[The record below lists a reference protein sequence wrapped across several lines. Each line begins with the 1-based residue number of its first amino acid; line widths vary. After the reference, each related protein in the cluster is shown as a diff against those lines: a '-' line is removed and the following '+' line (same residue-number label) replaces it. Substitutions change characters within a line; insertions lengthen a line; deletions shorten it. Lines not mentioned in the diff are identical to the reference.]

1 VDEHATTS
9 AMTARALSEPGRR
22 RLMDRLRCA
31 AMRAVVLNGP
41 GDVSVE
47 DVDDPVLTGPDGVI
61 LRVEQTAICGSDL
74 HPYHGDGSRP
84 GMRLGHEF
92 IGTVMET
99 GADVRTVRTGDR
111 VLTSGVIGCGRC
123 RQCLTGWP
131 MRCEAHGSL
140 VFGTA
145 MGDLHGGQSEAVA
158 VPAADAFVT
167 PIPESVSDEQAVLL
181 TDILPTGFIG
191 ARRADIAPG
200 STVVVIG
207 LGPVG
212 ICALR
217 AAQLYSPARIIAVD
231 PVAHRRDHAE
241 RIGADAIDPS
251 DGGALAHIMEVTGGH
266 GADAVIEAVGR
277 DETINDAI
285 MAVKAGGTVSVVG
298 VSSNLAHP
306 FPMVIAMVKGITFRI
321 CVADIPSTWDNLIP
335 LVANGKLAPAD
346 VFTHRMGLS
355 EAAEAYRMFDAK
367 DDGVVK
373 VLLDPTA

>member
-1 VDEHATTS
+1 
-9 AMTARALSEPGRR
+9 
-22 RLMDRLRCA
+22 
-31 AMRAVVLNGP
+31 MRAVVLNGP

-61 LRVEQTAICGSDL
+61 LRVERTAICGSDL
-74 HPYHGDGSRP
+74 HPYHGDASHP

-92 IGTVMET
+92 IGTVVEA
-99 GADVRTVRTGDR
+99 GSEVRTVRVGDR
-111 VLTSGVIGCGRC
+111 VLTSGVVGCGRC
-123 RQCLTGWP
+123 RQCITGWP
-131 MRCEAHGSL
+131 MRCEAQGSA

-145 MGDLHGGQSEAVA
+145 MGELHGGQAEAVA

-167 PIPESVSDEQAVLL
+167 PIPEAVTDEQAVLL

-200 STVVVIG
+200 ATVVVIG

-217 AAQLYSPARIIAVD
+217 AALLYSPARVLAVD
-231 PVAHRRDHAE
+231 PVAHRRAHAE
-241 RIGADAIDPS
+241 RIGAEAIDPT
-251 DGGALAHIMEVTGGH
+251 DGDALARIMEATGGR
-266 GADAVIEAVGR
+266 GADSVIEAVGR

-285 MAVKAGGTVSVVG
+285 MAVKPGGTVSVVG

-306 FPMVIAMVKGITFRI
+306 FPMLIAMVKGITFRI

-335 LVANGKLAPAD
+335 LVASGKLVPED
-346 VFTHRMGLS
+346 VFTHHMGLS
-355 EAAEAYRMFDAK
+355 EAPEAYRMFDAK

-373 VLLDPTA
+373 VLLDPTG

>member
-1 VDEHATTS
+1 
-9 AMTARALSEPGRR
+9 
-22 RLMDRLRCA
+22 
-31 AMRAVVLNGP
+31 MRAVVLNGP

-47 DVDDPVLTGPDGVI
+47 DVDDPVLSGPDGVI
-61 LRVEQTAICGSDL
+61 LRVERTAICGSDL
-74 HPYHGDGSRP
+74 HPYHGDASRP

-92 IGTVMET
+92 IGTVVEA
-99 GADVRTVRTGDR
+99 GSEVRTVRPGDR
-111 VLTSGVIGCGRC
+111 VLASGVVGCGRC

-131 MRCEAHGSL
+131 MRCEAHASA
-140 VFGTA
+140 VFGSA
-145 MGDLHGGQSEAVA
+145 MGELHGGQAEAVA

-167 PIPESVSDEQAVLL
+167 AIPDAVTDEQAVLL

-200 STVVVIG
+200 ATVVVIG

-217 AAQLYSPARIIAVD
+217 AALLYSPARVLAVD
-231 PVAHRRDHAE
+231 PVAHRRAHAE
-241 RIGADAIDPS
+241 RIGAEAVDPS
-251 DGGALAHIMEVTGGH
+251 DGGALARIMEATGGR
-266 GADAVIEAVGR
+266 GADSVIEAVGR
-277 DETINDAI
+277 DDTINDAI
-285 MAVKAGGTVSVVG
+285 MAVKPGGTVSVVG

-335 LVANGKLAPAD
+335 LVASGRLAPED
-346 VFTHRMGLS
+346 VFTHHMGLS
-355 EAAEAYRMFDAK
+355 EAPEAYRLFDAK

-373 VLLDPTA
+373 VLLDPTG